1 MYPMSTMQ
9 HPVRAVRRTIM
20 RRVAAYRRLGYRVVV
35 EQGMDTPL
43 HWKVYRPWLRTISVS
58 GIAPTRDE
66 AIAAANAWI
75 RTDVE
80 GARPRLS

>member
-9 HPVRAVRRTIM
+9 HPVRVVRRTAL
-20 RRVAAYRRLGYRVVV
+20 RRVTAYRRLGYRVVV
-35 EQGMDTPL
+35 EQGMDTPM

-58 GIAPTRDE
+58 GIAPSRDE

-75 RTDVE
+75 RADID
-80 GARPRLS
+80 GAKRRLS

>member
-9 HPVRAVRRTIM
+9 HPVRPVRRTIM
-20 RRVAAYRRLGYRVVV
+20 RRVVAYRRLGYRVVV

-58 GIAPTRDE
+58 GIAPSRDE

-75 RTDVE
+75 RADVE